1 MFAGQL
7 ASAFRSPRL
16 ARRLTP
22 PRPFFIVASSA
33 IIGFPLGIGR
43 RVFEALPSTIDFV
56 LSADDHFIGIAIH
69 VDEAFGFFNLLR
81 QLVDGHGLELRWW
94 PQPYLRTFAW
104 D

>member
-1 MFAGQL
+1 LGLGAEFLKLYPHRCKPALKHIDDVVANLGRCEGGSVYQ
-7 ASAFRSPRL
+7 P
-16 ARRLTP
+16 TP
-22 PRPFFIVASSA
+22 
-33 IIGFPLGIGR
+33 
-43 RVFEALPSTIDFV
+43 TIDFV